1 MLAKKAAKEIQRT
14 EESNWQAK
22 KFKQDRILW
31 KKKSN
36 NDIDLK
42 IRDSPIAKV
51 RVLLAFLD
59 WDSSLATLG
68 GSVWLLLCYFSPY
81 NDKYAKKNIQN
92 SKVVLLIFVSV
103 FLQTIFTVKKIVSA
117 VSWRNK
123 FLKL

>member
-59 WDSSLATLG
+59 WDSSLATLS
-68 GSVWLLLCYFSPY
+68 GSVWLLLWFFF
-81 NDKYAKKNIQN
+81 A
-92 SKVVLLIFVSV
+92 L
-103 FLQTIFTVKKIVSA
+103 
-117 VSWRNK
+117 
-123 FLKL
+123 